1 VSDIAGAAAAT
12 HPSNVCMSPS
22 PFRVL
27 QGGSRRRLKR
37 HARKVRVG
45 VVKVKKD
52 TKARVPLE
60 LTAGCTSVQDT
71 LHKG

>member
-1 VSDIAGAAAAT
+1 
-12 HPSNVCMSPS
+12 M
-22 PFRVL
+22 